1 MNQKANIKQIE
12 KLIDELQDGLFSF
25 AFFRLG
31 DEKEAED
38 VVQEVFI
45 RYFKEN
51 QKKLIAYPKAWLY
64 KSLHRLCIDHVRK
77 RPPTKL
83 VSLEVI
89 NNKEDENHQELYHE
103 YLRIEQLLAPLPD
116 EQATIVKM
124 HFTDDLTFSE
134 ISDILGISRDTVK
147 SRYRYA
153 MEKLRK
159 NMKKDNDY
167 QT

>member
-1 MNQKANIKQIE
+1 MNQKANIQQIE

-38 VVQEVFI
+38 VVQDVFI
-45 RYFKEN
+45 RYFKEHE
-51 QKKLIAYPKAWLY
+51 KKHIAYPKAWLY

-77 RPPTKL
+77 RPSTRMVP
-83 VSLEVI
+83 LETVKE
-89 NNKEDENHQELYHE
+89 KEDENQQELYRE
-103 YLRIEQLLAPLPD
+103 YNRIEQLLAPLPE

-124 HFTDDLTFSE
+124 HFTDDLTFNE
-134 ISDILGISRDTVK
+134 ISNILGISRDTVK

-153 MEKLRK
+153 IQKLQK
-159 NMKKDNDY
+159 SMKKDNDY
-167 QT
+167 QS